1 MVNVVSQN
9 ARTHTTQRGR
19 SAVPWHLLLQHKV
32 TRTQTGNAGWGQ
44 HRARA
49 EPQAAL
55 PPLRRASRRG
65 AQAMPTHCSSL
76 RVPAFGVCLGNDF
89 CTSLSTLHAFI
100 YEFDFAASV
109 HLTFFSNEISSLLF
123 KDTKFY
129 TSCNSSL
136 LRCNIFVL
144 VFGFSRIS
152 IVFTVVLIT
161 YPHGLKA
168 LPNLIF
174 TVSSIIFTK

>member
-1 MVNVVSQN
+1 M
-9 ARTHTTQRGR
+9 
-19 SAVPWHLLLQHKV
+19 PI
-32 TRTQTGNAGWGQ
+32 
-44 HRARA
+44 HR
-49 EPQAAL
+49 
-55 PPLRRASRRG
+55 
-65 AQAMPTHCSSL
+65 CSSL
-76 RVPAFGVCLGNDF
+76 RLTDFGVCPGNDF
-89 CTSLSTLHAFI
+89 CTNLSTLNAFI
-100 YEFDFAASV
+100 NEFDFAASV

-129 TSCNSSL
+129 TYCNSYL

-152 IVFTVVLIT
+152 IVFTVLIT
-161 YPHGLKA
+161 YPHGLNA